1 MDCSG
6 LLDFSLLTGLFVS
19 YVSVK
24 RMEKLLL
31 CIFMLLA
38 VASRLDA
45 TRRKFYIGGLFP
57 SDVADLQDR
66 LRLGVYP
73 EMAARLAVRQINED
87 GLLSAHDVS
96 LEMLSFGTS
105 CDQDAAVYAYL
116 QLKAKISKPDKI

>member
-1 MDCSG
+1 MKMY
-6 LLDFSLLTGLFVS
+6 FPLLTVLTVLIFTS
-19 YVSVK
+19 SV
-24 RMEKLLL
+24 
-31 CIFMLLA
+31 
-38 VASRLDA
+38 DA
-45 TRRKFYIGGLFP
+45 TLQKFYIGGLFP

-87 GLLSAHDVS
+87 GLLSAHNVS

-116 QLKAKISKPDKI
+116 QLKAKISKTARYMPLLANIYVPRLLKADLQFTGP